1 MKKNIFPKKPSQASI
16 SYLRFRL
23 NLAFILE
30 PEMAFFLFPSVKTF
44 GAFGIVNAWT
54 AVHPSELLDIN
65 LVFQFSPSEQKRN
78 G

>member
-44 GAFGIVNAWT
+44 DAFGIVNA
-54 AVHPSELLDIN
+54 
-65 LVFQFSPSEQKRN
+65 
-78 G
+78 